1 MVIAITN
8 SSCCAFFFAFQFSV
22 NQEIDDCLFQQLT
35 GLALE
40 QLSPAK
46 LANLLLMKAPNNDWS
61 WRPNLTQMCHFNVA
75 AILVRDHPY
84 MWCTTVMP

>member
-1 MVIAITN
+1 MI
-8 SSCCAFFFAFQFSV
+8 
-22 NQEIDDCLFQQLT
+22 CLFQQLT

-75 AILVRDHPY
+75 AILVRDHASLHVVY
-84 MWCTTVMP
+84 YRNAII